1 MRKIY
6 LLLFLLCSLS
16 SLAKVALDLRHV
28 VYIYED
34 YSLKIEGDKLFII
47 QKTYSDRDK
56 ICLSKCKKQ
65 LLPFS
70 SRGAHMI
77 GTHDTAGNLI
87 ANEQYYYKVYWGW
100 DDKITTVPLFP
111 TAMVTDHFGKDCFN
125 LQGKWY
131 HVEVNEQQVVK
142 TPMPDFPEHPSIIE
156 ESPKGCLL
164 RDEQFVYWY
173 DRDTFTTEKLKE
185 LNVKNVRFQN
195 SPQNTVCSM
204 MRTPS
209 MRFAIGMGNSSNG
222 RISPKISEA

>member
-1 MRKIY
+1 
-6 LLLFLLCSLS
+6 
-16 SLAKVALDLRHV
+16 
-28 VYIYED
+28 
-34 YSLKIEGDKLFII
+34 
-47 QKTYSDRDK
+47 
-56 ICLSKCKKQ
+56 
-65 LLPFS
+65 
-70 SRGAHMI
+70 MI

-111 TAMVTDHFGKDCFN
+111 TAMVTAHFGKDCFN

-173 DRDTFTTEKLKE
+173 DRETLTTEKLKE
-185 LNVKNVRFQN
+185 LTRGKPHLDAATIRAFIDTLDI
-195 SPQNTVCSM
+195 PEDAKARLLEM
-204 MRTPS
+204 TPAS
-209 MRFAIGMGNSSNG
+209 YTGKAEALAR
-222 RISPKISEA
+222 RI